1 MTKNRIFAGYINL
14 KPINGVIFPSYAQNQ
29 INKNYIVEKLNGEF
43 FLSTNEN
50 TYGTNNI
57 VLKSLLEE
65 KRIKGICM
73 LSTFHLPDNFEERNL
88 IYKLAKKFRKEIHFV
103 FEEIDLIN
111 LRKIDQ
117 VEEKLIFR
125 QDFFTKKIDKL
136 NNFEKK
142 YFLSKDWTFV

>member
-1 MTKNRIFAGYINL
+1 MKKNRVFAGYINL

-29 INKNYIVEKLNGEF
+29 MNKKYIIEKLNGEF

-73 LSTFHLPDNFEERNL
+73 LSTFHLPDDLDSRYL
-88 IYKLAKKFRKEIHFV
+88 IYKLAQKNKKEIHFV
-103 FEEIDLIN
+103 FEETSILNSKNIEN
-111 LRKIDQ
+111 IEQ
-117 VEEKLIFR
+117 HLIFN
-125 QDFFTKKIDKL
+125 QQFFTKKIDKL
-136 NNFEKK
+136 NKFQKK
-142 YFLSKDWTFV
+142 FFLNKDWTFV